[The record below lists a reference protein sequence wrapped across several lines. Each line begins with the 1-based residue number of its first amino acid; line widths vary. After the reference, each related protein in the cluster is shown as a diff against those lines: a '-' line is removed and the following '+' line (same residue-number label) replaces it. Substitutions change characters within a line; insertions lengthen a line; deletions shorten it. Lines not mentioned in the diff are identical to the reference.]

1 MPSIN
6 LTLRTRKPLD
16 LGVTPGTSTL
26 NRTGRDLYRR
36 VLNALAGALSGSDGD
51 YALAYA
57 STEPA
62 TANAALALASSS
74 DSVGGTING
83 VTVTATW
90 ATSDT
95 VSAGLIAAAINASS
109 DPLVL
114 GYARASNLR
123 MTATLASVAAG
134 TEVVVCGSR
143 FTAVSSST
151 IPNVVSG
158 AAYGQ
163 FDISGND
170 TADALSLANAIN
182 AAPGV
187 SRFVFAIP
195 VAAVVYI
202 FAKQFTEASGV
213 FSWPTGPGV
222 PPNLVT
228 ASASTVTL
236 SGASL
241 VASVNVGIF
250 CPQPTFMGN
259 AITIAASGT
268 NVSSLGS
275 QTRFLRG
282 TGSAVVATTSQA

>member
-1 MPSIN
+1 MPSLN
-6 LTLRTRKPLD
+6 LTLRTRRPVD

-26 NRTGRDLYRR
+26 NRSGQDLYRR
-36 VLNALAGALSGSDGD
+36 VMNALTSAYSSMDNDFAV
-51 YALAYA
+51 AYA

-62 TANAALALASSS
+62 TATAALALATSSGA
-74 DSVGGTING
+74 VGATING

-95 VSAGLIAAAINASS
+95 ISAGLIAAAINASV
-109 DPLVL
+109 DPLVA
-114 GYARASNLR
+114 GYAVATNLR
-123 MTATLASVAAG
+123 MTATLASVVAG
-134 TEVVVCGSR
+134 TEVNVCGTR
-143 FTAVSSST
+143 FTAVASGT

-158 AAYGQ
+158 AAYGL

-170 TADALSLANAIN
+170 TADALALANAIN
-182 AAPGV
+182 AAPNV
-187 SRFVFAIP
+187 SRYVFAIP

-202 FAKQFTEASGV
+202 FAKQFTQASGV

-236 SGASL
+236 SGATL

-250 CPQPTFMGN
+250 CPQPSFMGN
-259 AITIAASGT
+259 AVTFAASGT

-282 TGSAVVATTSQA
+282 TGSAVVATTSRT